1 MGGSLASVHSIA
13 EDNFIFSLIQHSSE
27 KTQDQR
33 ELSNLGHGHEPSS
46 QGRDSEYRRTW
57 LGALIWLQW
66 EWEDG
71 TAWDYHNWNKGEV
84 AISILLAFTQ
94 LDSETSNAG
103 EGFGDIGLCVFLGD
117 ESGDNE
123 VQMWTEGVFASNR
136 TDFNC
141 ICNKSC

>member
-1 MGGSLASVHSIA
+1 MECRVECSNMGGSLASVHSIA

-33 ELSNLGHGHEPSS
+33 ELSNLGHGREPFG

-71 TAWDYHNWNKGEV
+71 TAWDYHNWNKGE
-84 AISILLAFTQ
+84 
-94 LDSETSNAG
+94 
-103 EGFGDIGLCVFLGD
+103 GFGDIGLCVFLGD

-123 VQMWTEGVFASNR
+123 
-136 TDFNC
+136 
-141 ICNKSC
+141 